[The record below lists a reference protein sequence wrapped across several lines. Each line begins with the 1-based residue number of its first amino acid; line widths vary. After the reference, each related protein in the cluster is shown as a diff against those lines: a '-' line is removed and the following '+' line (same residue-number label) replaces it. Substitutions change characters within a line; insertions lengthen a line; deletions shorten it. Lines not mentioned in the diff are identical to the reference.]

1 MDETKKRNEIR
12 IPPAD
17 DVEELMDQ
25 LDDEWDRCHILND
38 GPRPRPKTYAEI
50 LRDNPNLQHKGGL
63 AQLAQPGVMDEL
75 LGFKPPREK
84 MH

>member
-1 MDETKKRNEIR
+1 MDETKKPNEIR

-17 DVEELMDQ
+17 DVEELMNQ
-25 LDDEWDRCHILND
+25 LDDEDERRLDD
-38 GPRPRPKTYAEI
+38 GPRPRPKTYEEI
-50 LRDNPNLQHKGGL
+50 LRDNPNLKHKGGL

-75 LGFKPPREK
+75 LGFKPPRDK

>member
-1 MDETKKRNEIR
+1 MDETKKPNEIR

-17 DVEELMDQ
+17 DVEELMNQ
-25 LDDEWDRCHILND
+25 LDDEDERRLDD
-38 GPRPRPKTYAEI
+38 GPRPRPKT
-50 LRDNPNLQHKGGL
+50 NLKHKGGL

-75 LGFKPPREK
+75 LGFKPPRDK